1 MVRLGYRFVCIGS
14 GSNICFTEDKI
25 IGSYLSLILERDGV
39 KFIVE
44 SFNFIGGP
52 KGTIV
57 EKFIHL
63 HRTEKSILV
72 FIENEERMN
81 P

>member
-57 EKFIHL
+57 EKFIY
-63 HRTEKSILV
+63 TGQK
-72 FIENEERMN
+72 N
-81 P
+81 PYWCLLKMKNV